1 MTIAVDTAATP
12 AAARPD
18 TPADSRRRIWSIVA
32 GSTGNLVEWY
42 DFYAY
47 SFTALYFASSFFPKG
62 DRTAELLSTAAVFA
76 VGFFMRPVGGWF
88 FGRFADRH
96 GRRAAM
102 VLSVLL
108 MCGGSLAIAIL
119 PTYAAIGWAAP
130 ALLVVVRM
138 VQGFSLGGEYGTSA
152 TYMSEVA
159 SSGRRGFFASFQY
172 VTLIGG
178 QLSAVLVLT
187 ILQMFLSEAELRAWG
202 WRIPFLLGAVLALVA
217 MYLRRSLHETA
228 PKEAR
233 TAESGTLRALFRHPR
248 AIATVLGI
256 TAGGSLIFYAFT
268 TYMQKY
274 LVNTSGM
281 STATATSVM
290 TGVLLAYM
298 LMQPLFGWLSDKIG
312 RRTCLILFGAG
323 TTLFTVPI
331 FSALAVVNSP
341 MAAFLLVLGAL
352 ALVSFY
358 SSISGLFKA
367 ELFPMEVRALGV
379 GFSYAVGNALFGGT
393 AEYVA
398 LWFKSVGHESW
409 FYWYVT
415 AMCAL
420 ALVTTLL
427 MRDLKKHGTLD

>member
-1 MTIAVDTAATP
+1 MTIDIAATP
-12 AAARPD
+12 AAAD
-18 TPADSRRRIWSIVA
+18 TPGDSRRRILAIVA

-47 SFTALYFASSFFPKG
+47 SFTALYFASAFFPKG

-96 GRRAAM
+96 GRRASM
-102 VLSVLL
+102 ILSVLL
-108 MCGGSLAIAIL
+108 MCGGSLAIAVL
-119 PTYAAIGWAAP
+119 PTYAAIGSLAP

-159 SSGRRGFFASFQY
+159 TSGRRGFFASFQY

-178 QLSAVLVLT
+178 QLTAVLVLT
-187 ILQMFLSEAELRAWG
+187 VLQQFLDEPQLKAWG
-202 WRIPFLLGAVLALVA
+202 WRIPFLIGAVLALVA

-228 PKEAR
+228 TAEKR
-233 TAESGTLRALFRHPR
+233 TAEAGTMRALFRHPR
-248 AIATVLGI
+248 AIATVVGI

-274 LVNTSGM
+274 LVNTSGL
-281 STATATSVM
+281 SAKTATSVM
-290 TGVLLAYM
+290 TWVLFAYM
-298 LMQPLFGWLSDKIG
+298 VMQPAFGWLSDKVG
-312 RRTCLILFGAG
+312 RRNCLIAFGVG
-323 TTLFTVPI
+323 TVLTTVPI
-331 FSALAVVNSP
+331 FNALATVSSP
-341 MAAFLLVLGAL
+341 ISAFVLVLAAL
-352 ALVSFY
+352 AIVSFY
-358 SSISGLFKA
+358 TSISGLFKA

-379 GFSYAVGNALFGGT
+379 GLSYAVGNALFGGT

-398 LWFKSVGHESW
+398 LWFKGAGHEHW

-415 AMCAL
+415 ALCGV
-420 ALVTTLL
+420 ALVCVLF
-427 MRDLKKHGTLD
+427 MKDPRKHGTLD

>member
-1 MTIAVDTAATP
+1 MTIAVDLAATP
-12 AAARPD
+12 AAAEA
-18 TPADSRRRIWSIVA
+18 PADTRRRIWSIVA

-47 SFTALYFASSFFPKG
+47 AYTALYFASSFFPKT
-62 DRTAELLSTAAVFA
+62 DRTASLLGAAAVFA

-96 GRRAAM
+96 GRRASM

-108 MCGGSLAIAIL
+108 MCGGSLAIAVL
-119 PTYAAIGWAAP
+119 PTYAAIGAAAP
-130 ALLVVVRM
+130 VLLVLVRM

-152 TYMSEVA
+152 TYLSEVA
-159 SSGRRGFFASFQY
+159 TSGRRGFLASFQY

-178 QLSAVLVLT
+178 QLTAVLVIAL
-187 ILQMFLSEAELRAWG
+187 LQQVLGEGALKAWA
-202 WRIPFLLGAVLALVA
+202 WRLPFLIGAVLAVVA
-217 MYLRRSLHETA
+217 LYLRRSLHETA
-228 PKEAR
+228 PAEKR
-233 TAESGTLRALFRHPR
+233 TVESGTLKALFRHPG

-281 STATATSVM
+281 SAPTATAVM
-290 TGVLLAYM
+290 TWVLFAYM
-298 LMQPLFGWLSDKIG
+298 LLQPAFGWLSDKIG
-312 RRTCLILFGAG
+312 RRTCLILFGVG

-331 FSALAVVNSP
+331 FSALAVVHSP
-341 MAAFLLVLGAL
+341 VLAFLLVLAAL

-358 SSISGLFKA
+358 TSISGLFKA

-398 LWFKSVGHESW
+398 LWFKSIGHEAW

-415 AMCAL
+415 GMCAVV
-420 ALVTTLL
+420 LVTTLL
-427 MRDLKKHGTLD
+427 MRDLKRHGTLS